1 MKSLSVIIPTRNRRD
16 QILKT
21 ARAILDDPAVT
32 QLVVADD
39 GSDDGTTEALEQA
52 FGSDGRLKC
61 INAGGKGKPNAGQM
75 ALTEATGDIILYMD
89 DDVLAG
95 PGLATGHLR
104 HHEQRD
110 GLIVIGYMPI
120 VDIPSGPGMAAT
132 KIYQKDYER
141 ICRSWEEDPSTILH
155 NLWGGNI
162 SLSRADANRIG
173 LKSTDYHPL
182 GRHEDRD
189 FGLRCLKAGLTGVFD
204 RSLSSVHLYQRSL
217 NSMII
222 ESRWQAI
229 GMVQAHTLHSD
240 VIGVFDPQSLADTAT
255 WQRNW
260 VVRLGMTSLGHP
272 PIAFALTLGSKMAGR
287 FGRYEAEVAL
297 TRLLRKCEQGFYA
310 QKEMKRLT
318 A

>member
-1 MKSLSVIIPTRNRRD
+1 MIIPTRNRRD

-21 ARAILDDPAVT
+21 ARAILEDPAVT

-75 ALTEATGDIILYMD
+75 ALAEAIGDIILYMD

-95 PGLATGHLR
+95 PGLATGHVR
-104 HHEQRD
+104 HHEQSD
-110 GLIVIGYMPI
+110 GLVVIGYMPI
-120 VDIPSGPGMAAT
+120 VDVPSGPGMAAT

-141 ICRSWEEDPSTILH
+141 ICRSWEEDPSKILH
-155 NLWGGNI
+155 NLWGGNL

-173 LKSTDYHPL
+173 LMSTDYHPL

-189 FGLRCLKAGLTGVFD
+189 FGLRCLKAGLVGVFD

-217 NSMII
+217 DLMIT
-222 ESRWQAI
+222 EARWQAI
-229 GMVQAHTLHSD
+229 GMVQAHALHSD
-240 VIGVFDPQSLADTAT
+240 VIGVFDPQSLANTAT

-260 VVRLGMTSLGHP
+260 VVRVGMNRFFHLP
-272 PIAFALTLGSKMAGR
+272 VVVALTLGTKMAGR
-287 FGRYEAEVAL
+287 FGKYNTEVTLA
-297 TRLLRKCEQGFYA
+297 RLLRKCEQGFHA
-310 QKEMKRLT
+310 KKEIKRLT
-318 A
+318 LLDPNS